1 MMKRAAKSAMQAIS
15 ANDLKT
21 GGIMCSN

>member
-1 MMKRAAKSAMQAIS
+1 MMKRAVKSAMQAIS

-21 GGIMCSN
+21 GGIMYSN